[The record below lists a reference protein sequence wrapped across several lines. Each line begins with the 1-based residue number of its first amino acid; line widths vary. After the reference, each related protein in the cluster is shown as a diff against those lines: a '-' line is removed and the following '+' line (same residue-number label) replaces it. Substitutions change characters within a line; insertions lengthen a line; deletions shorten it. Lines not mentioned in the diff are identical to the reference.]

1 MVIYTVVTIKQFL
14 VVIYSVVKRKQF
26 LVVIGTVVKNK
37 KGFLWFFVP
46 WLK

>member
-1 MVIYTVVTIKQFL
+1 MVEIKQFL
-14 VVIYSVVKRKQF
+14 VVICTLVEIKQF

-37 KGFLWFFVP
+37 KGFWWFFVP

>member
-1 MVIYTVVTIKQFL
+1 MVFCTVVKIKQFL
-14 VVIYSVVKRKQF
+14 VVICTLVEIKQF

-37 KGFLWFFVP
+37 KGFWWFFVP

>member
-1 MVIYTVVTIKQFL
+1 MVIYTVVRIKQFL

-37 KGFLWFFVP
+37 KGFLWVFVP